1 MHMPMPMGGLPINAA
16 YLHIIVNHIPIILS
30 GVGTAAALLAL
41 VVQRR
46 AVWLY
51 ALASLTIAG
60 ASAYP
65 VMLTG
70 HAAEH
75 VMKKMWYVD
84 KDAVDEHEDAA
95 DVATWTLLAAGL
107 VSAIVWWR
115 LARDRDVFGNGIP
128 PKWAQ
133 GLVLVTALAG
143 SGTVA
148 YAAYEGGLIVHGAA
162 KLQSPPA
169 GTSLPAFTPDTAHE
183 TH

>member
-1 MHMPMPMGGLPINAA
+1 MHMPMGLALNAE
-16 YLHIIVNHIPIILS
+16 YLHIIVNHVPIILS

-75 VMKKMWYVD
+75 VMKKVWYVD
-84 KDAVDEHEDAA
+84 KDAIDEHEDAA
-95 DVATWTLLAAGL
+95 DVATWALIAAGV
-107 VSAIVWWR
+107 VSGVVWWR
-115 LARDRDVFGNGIP
+115 LARARDPFGTCIP
-128 PKWAQ
+128 PRWAQ
-133 GLVLVTALAG
+133 ALVLVTALAG
-143 SGTVA
+143 TGTVA
-148 YAAYEGGLIVHGAA
+148 YAAYEGGLIVHGA
-162 KLQSPPA
+162 KLLQTPPPGVTA
-169 GTSLPAFTPDTAHE
+169 PSSAPDSAHDS
-183 TH
+183 H

>member
-1 MHMPMPMGGLPINAA
+1 MHMPMGLALNAA

-30 GVGTAAALLAL
+30 GVGTAAALLAV

-75 VMKKMWYVD
+75 VMKKVWYID
-84 KDAVDEHEDAA
+84 KDAVNEHEDAA
-95 DVATWTLLAAGL
+95 DLAMWTLIAAGV

-115 LARDRDVFGNGIP
+115 LARSRDVFGNGIP

-133 GLVLVTALAG
+133 GLVLLTALAG
-143 SGTVA
+143 TGTVA

-162 KLQSPPA
+162 RLQTPPPGVTA
-169 GTSLPAFTPDTAHE
+169 PSAEPDSEHDS
-183 TH
+183 H

>member
-1 MHMPMPMGGLPINAA
+1 MHMSTPPVLPLNAA
-16 YLHIIVNHIPIILS
+16 YLHLVVNHIPIILS

-70 HAAEH
+70 HGAEH
-75 VMKKMWYVD
+75 VMRKQWYVD
-84 KDAVDEHEDAA
+84 KETIEAHEDAA
-95 DVATWTLLAAGL
+95 DVATWTLVVAGA

-115 LARDRDVFGNGIP
+115 LARERDVFGNGVP
-128 PKWAQ
+128 PRWAQ

-143 SGTVA
+143 IGTVA
-148 YAAYEGGLIVHGAA
+148 YAAYDGGLIVHAA
-162 KLQSPPA
+162 ARLQTPPP
-169 GTSLPAFTPDTAHE
+169 GVTFPAPEPDTAHDS
-183 TH
+183 H